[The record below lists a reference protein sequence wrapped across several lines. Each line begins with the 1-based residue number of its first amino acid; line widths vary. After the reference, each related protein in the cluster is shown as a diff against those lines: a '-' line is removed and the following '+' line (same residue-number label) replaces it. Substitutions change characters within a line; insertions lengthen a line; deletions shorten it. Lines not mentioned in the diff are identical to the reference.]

1 MTNLNCFP
9 FSGPFEARA
18 APLAWKRLC
27 RPTEPPLQLAPAS
40 GFRSNGLL
48 RRTISGAHF
57 DFLVSARLATHAW
70 NRLYRP
76 FARFM
81 SVNRRANH
89 DLLESLGLE
98 AKQFPK
104 DNVGTIHTV
113 QGRDAETV
121 IFMLDAPSDAKSG
134 ARQWAGRTV
143 NLLNVAVSR
152 TKRQLYVVGSRKA
165 WKDAGVFWILGD
177 KNRMPVASL
186 GPDASS

>member
-1 MTNLNCFP
+1 
-9 FSGPFEARA
+9 
-18 APLAWKRLC
+18 
-27 RPTEPPLQLAPAS
+27 
-40 GFRSNGLL
+40 
-48 RRTISGAHF
+48 
-57 DFLVSARLATHAW
+57 
-70 NRLYRP
+70 
-76 FARFM
+76 M